1 MAQLHQLLNRYY
13 TKELEGQSDR
23 TVYDLFQWEKRA
35 VLIKD
40 HKSGRT
46 LTDMMDLEFPAHYSQ
61 NACDIIASKYFR
73 KAGLDTPTGSEFSM
87 RQVAHRMVSFWVAA
101 LVEEGILD
109 QPQAII
115 VYDELVYCFLNQMFA
130 PNSPQ
135 WFNTGL
141 KQSYG
146 ISGGKSGLF
155 YYDEAKGK
163 VVESP
168 DDYTRTQASACF
180 ILSIEDKLLGPHS
193 ISEEYV
199 TETRLFKGGSGTGT
213 NFSCIRAE
221 GERLTGGGH
230 SSGLM
235 SFLKG
240 LDRNAGAIKSG
251 GTTRRAAKMVSL
263 DIDHPEIENFIMWKA
278 REEDKVL
285 ALAKMG
291 YDADM
296 DGEAYQTV
304 SGQNSN
310 NSLRISDEFMEKVAH
325 LDEDPDAVITLTGRI
340 DESVNRDVKVAD
352 LWEKFNQAA
361 WRCADPAPQFNDT
374 FNAWH
379 TCPAGEDGQIGARH
393 NRINA
398 TNPCGEYAFLDDTSC
413 NLASINVLRFYSV
426 DEARFDVEG
435 YLHMIT
441 LSQLV
446 LEASIHWGQ
455 FPTEDI
461 ARKTWL
467 FRSTGLGMAN
477 LASLLMAMAM
487 PYDSDESRAFAAALM
502 GALTGRSYHISALM
516 AEVAGPFS
524 TFALNRESML
534 RVIRNHARVA
544 GARNDAFES
553 LNVQPQCVNHELLH
567 MLGLGE
573 ISEAVVR
580 EWQAAIAEGEQFGY
594 RNAQVSVL
602 APTGTISFAMDCAA
616 TSIEPFFSHVV
627 YKKLSGGGFM
637 KLGNPMIVVALKK
650 LGYDEQQIED
660 IMAYILREKD
670 GRVVDGKI
678 EDAPHLIPEHLPV
691 FDTANQ
697 CGSGRRYI
705 HYLGHVR
712 MVAALTPLLSG
723 AISKTVNL
731 PHEATV
737 DDFKEVVMQSWRFGV
752 KGITLYRDGSKYAQP
767 LNLQLHDI
775 RGTINLADLS
785 YKQLLEYAGSAMQR
799 IAALEKDTVTPHLSR
814 RDKPVGI
821 RSGHTHPA
829 QVEDVKIYTTVNRNE
844 NGEISE
850 IYITTDREGTLIMG
864 LLNSLSKTISV
875 MLQYHIPPQNISK
888 MLRGQKYEP
897 YGFVTRHPYIKY
909 CTSISDLISKVID
922 IEIGDFSRL
931 QVKPESTAVPGGR
944 PDGTKKSP
952 ANATGAMTDA
962 IPAIFGGMAVAMPI
976 AASDSLS
983 DGLSSAAASGKP
995 VVPVMPA
1002 GPDLSGL
1009 SDAAIISD
1017 TLAGS
1022 TADQAARPAPKHNGV
1037 VNPAFPNLPDREYAT
1052 GYQSEP
1058 SIDGE
1063 LFANAEQNGFVHES
1077 ARHAALTG
1085 EKLYDGS
1092 TCPTCSSSRMVRNGT
1107 CKVCLD
1113 CGTTTGCS

>member
-1 MAQLHQLLNRYY
+1 MTRLNNFVHRYY
-13 TKELEGQSDR
+13 TKQIEGQSDK
-23 TVYDLFQWEKRA
+23 TVYDLFEWEKRS

-40 HKSGRT
+40 HKNGRV
-46 LTDMMDLEFPAHYSQ
+46 LTDMSELEFPAHYSQ

-73 KAGLDTPTGSEFSM
+73 KAGLDTPTGSETSM
-87 RQVAHRMVSFWVAA
+87 RQVAHRMVGFWVAS
-101 LVEEGILD
+101 LQSEGLLD
-109 QPQAII
+109 ADEAVIA
-115 VYDELVYCFLNQMFA
+115 YDELVYCFLNQMFA

-146 ISGGKSGLF
+146 ITGGRSGLF
-155 YYDEAKGK
+155 YYDEAQDK
-163 VVESP
+163 VVESE

-213 NFSCIRAE
+213 NFSSIRAE
-221 GERLTGGGH
+221 GEGLSGGGQ

-263 DIDHPEIENFIMWKA
+263 DIDHPEIEDFIQWKA

-310 NSLRISDEFMEKVAH
+310 NSVRFSDEFMEKVAN
-325 LDEDPDAVITLTGRI
+325 LAADPEASICLTGRV
-340 DESVNRDVKVAD
+340 DDSVNREVKVAD
-352 LWEKFNQAA
+352 LWGKFNQAA

-379 TCPAGEDGQIGARH
+379 TCPAGEDGQVGARH

-413 NLASINVLRFYSV
+413 NLASINVLRFYN
-426 DEARFDVEG
+426 EEENRFDTEG
-435 YLHMIT
+435 FLHMVT
-441 LSQLV
+441 LCQLV

-455 FPTEDI
+455 FPTADI

-477 LASLLMAMAM
+477 LASLLMAMAL
-487 PYDSDESRAFAAALM
+487 PYDSDEARAVAAALM
-502 GALTGRSYHISALM
+502 GILTGRSYHVSALM
-516 AEVAGPFS
+516 AEVVGPFK
-524 TFALNRESML
+524 TYQLNIEPMK
-534 RVIRNHARVA
+534 RVIRNHSRVA
-544 GARNDAFES
+544 GALNDGFEG
-553 LNVQPQCVNHELLH
+553 LNYTPPVVDRDLLRQ
-567 MLGLGE
+567 LNLADFADTLV
-573 ISEAVVR
+573 S
-580 EWQAAIAEGEQFGY
+580 EWQAAISEGENFGY

-627 YKKLSGGGFM
+627 YKKLAGGGFM
-637 KLGNPMIVVALKK
+637 KLGNPMISAALRK
-650 LGYDEQQIED
+650 LGYDEEQITD
-660 IMAYILREKD
+660 IMAYILRED
-670 GRVVDGKI
+670 NGVIIDGKI
-678 EDAPHLIPEHLPV
+678 EGAPHLQPEHLPV

-697 CGSGRRYI
+697 CGSGERYI

-723 AISKTVNL
+723 AVSKTVNL
-731 PHEATV
+731 PGDATV
-737 DDFKEVVMQSWRFGV
+737 KDFEEVVIQSWRLGV

-767 LNLQLHDI
+767 LNLRLEQIQDE
-775 RGTINLADLS
+775 GAFNLANLS
-785 YKQLLEYAGSAMQR
+785 YKELLKYANDAREEISNLKLVATKPR
-799 IAALEKDTVTPHLSR
+799 PSR
-814 RDKPVGI
+814 RDKPIGI

-875 MLQYHIPPQNISK
+875 MLQYHIPPENISK

-922 IEIGDFSRL
+922 IEIGDYSRL
-931 QVKPESTAVPGGR
+931 QVKPTGDRLIGTRNGFIGVTRSDAVNATDGAAEPDADRTCSDVSPVPTAV
-944 PDGTKKSP
+944 
-952 ANATGAMTDA
+952 AT
-962 IPAIFGGMAVAMPI
+962 
-976 AASDSLS
+976 
-983 DGLSSAAASGKP
+983 
-995 VVPVMPA
+995 
-1002 GPDLSGL
+1002 LSGSEEPQL
-1009 SDAAIISD
+1009 SNAVVDALAETVVSD
-1017 TLAGS
+1017 LNPEEE
-1022 TADQAARPAPKHNGV
+1022 QEYHNGSL
-1037 VNPAFPNLPDREYAT
+1037 NPVFPNLQEREYAT
-1052 GYQSEP
+1052 GYHSEP

-1063 LFANAEQNGFVHES
+1063 IVSEQQTAEHVHEL

-1092 TCPTCSSSRMVRNGT
+1092 ICPTCSSTRMVRNGT